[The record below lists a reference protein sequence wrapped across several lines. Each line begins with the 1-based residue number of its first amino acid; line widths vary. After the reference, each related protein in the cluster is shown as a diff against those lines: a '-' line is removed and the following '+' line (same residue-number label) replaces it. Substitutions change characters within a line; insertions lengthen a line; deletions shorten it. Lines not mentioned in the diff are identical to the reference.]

1 LILGGFDIGYANRPA
16 GLAAC
21 SVTLVLDNK
30 MTFLNYISLHP
41 QELTYLVEALQ
52 RPKTSKPSSVG
63 RALVEAISQQGWAS
77 LFQVE
82 DLITMQDSRVDWTA
96 LRDVE
101 RIARQLEI
109 NLSHVGFKPRTKD
122 HDFSAGL
129 GVSTAGAACLL
140 IWLERLGFQLN
151 ATALCAEVAQQ
162 AEDHTRVSDEEVT
175 ALWYGEQ
182 RHMMRPVSVCTEPV
196 VIPVGELDTFLT
208 SSGYRVEVIKG
219 ANGEPAILNVTAPH
233 YVEGPARKVVT
244 CPDCGME
251 YVSGYKPDEH
261 EHRIFHRKTFT
272 TLHPAPSRAIKTA
285 LKENPE
291 SLWVT
296 ELSPSWLRIAVHRR
310 AKAFKREMGFD
321 FTQWDP
327 TSDEEAIGFL
337 FVDDD
342 HRVVGTCCFRPTNAE
357 AGGRMKL
364 DWIWIAPDER
374 RKGWLSRNWQRFM
387 GRFGEFDIERPISD
401 EMQRFL
407 VKNGLNHLL

>member
-219 ANGEPAILNVTAPH
+219 
-233 YVEGPARKVVT
+233 
-244 CPDCGME
+244 
-251 YVSGYKPDEH
+251 
-261 EHRIFHRKTFT
+261 
-272 TLHPAPSRAIKTA
+272 
-285 LKENPE
+285 E
-291 SLWVT
+291 SVRSSVY
-296 ELSPSWLRIAVHRR
+296 E
-310 AKAFKREMGFD
+310 
-321 FTQWDP
+321 
-327 TSDEEAIGFL
+327 
-337 FVDDD
+337 
-342 HRVVGTCCFRPTNAE
+342 
-357 AGGRMKL
+357 
-364 DWIWIAPDER
+364 
-374 RKGWLSRNWQRFM
+374 
-387 GRFGEFDIERPISD
+387 
-401 EMQRFL
+401 
-407 VKNGLNHLL
+407 